1 MRRVSF
7 VAALWWLLASFCL
20 GALLLGNAPRMERPS
35 STENRMLS
43 GFPEA
48 KPGAFTD
55 GSFFSGIES
64 FLSDGFFG
72 RDSIIRATEAA
83 LGAFDL
89 RDEEQ
94 RLSQQAAETDRLL
107 REDAEGTDP
116 DASPWDGETEEEWEE
131 WEEEWNEEESF
142 SLLRL
147 LFSAACAE
155 EARKG
160 AGPSLTIRYPGG
172 EEKVIYTYP
181 EENLRSFAGTLD
193 LLRSLLPEDGEVHYL
208 QIPVASVGRRVMG
221 SQRGAAWESTM
232 EDALAAM
239 VGEGVYIHNAPAILN
254 DALTRGERCYF
265 YTDHHWT
272 ELGAWYCAAAVMEA
286 RGYPAL
292 PYEETAYDSRL
303 MERRNGREDTVRT
316 LVPLLPTHSYIL
328 THRTEESEIAFMNR
342 QVGTYTAYIN
352 NTRMPWR
359 RFTGGF
365 GTRRKA
371 LLLSDSF
378 GNAFLPY
385 LLPYYSE
392 VHMTDLRLSYFDPA
406 EAGGTFRELLAYHGI
421 DDIYVLYATS
431 NGVNSG
437 HSLNTLPRQ
446 IAR

>member
-83 LGAFDL
+83 LGVFDL

-116 DASPWDGETEEEWEE
+116 DASPWDGETEEE

-221 SQRGAAWESTM
+221 SQRGASWESTM

-239 VGEGVYIHNAPAILN
+239 VGEGVYIHNAPAILS

-272 ELGAWYCAAAVMEA
+272 ELGAWYCAAAIAER

-292 PYEETAYDSRL
+292 PYDETAYDG
-303 MERRNGREDTVRT
+303 RRIGSENGWEDRMY
-316 LVPLLPTHSYIL
+316 LARPLLPTHSYVL
-328 THRTEESEIAFMNR
+328 THLSEETELPFMNLKVR
-342 QVGTYTAYIN
+342 SYTAYIN
-352 NTRMPWR
+352 NTRTPWR
-359 RFTGGF
+359 RFVSGF
-365 GTRRKA
+365 GSSRRA

-385 LLPYYSE
+385 LLPYYGE
-392 VHMTDLRLSYFDPA
+392 VHMTDLRKSYYDPE
-406 EAGGTFRELLAYHGI
+406 EAGGTFRELLTYHRI
-421 DDIYVLYATS
+421 DDLYIVLSTS
-431 NGVNSG
+431 NGINSAN
-437 HSLNTLPRQ
+437 SLSALPRQ
-446 IAR
+446 ISE